1 MRNFTWLTL
10 LASAS
15 LVACVAP
22 TGGDDTIG
30 DDGDDVGDDGGDDDV
45 DPPPPPP
52 PQPAIAY
59 HLTSDLDLSASTIV
73 PPTVYEAIEVLRT
86 FEDSPGTAIL
96 DLAEMAGVPAIDT
109 IRDALP
115 DFLESRLIG
124 WIDGQLEDTQLA
136 AVVHQIVTLA
146 DTAFG
151 EVELGSNLDL
161 TADVHTL
168 ETVAVEVAGQRAE
181 LPALP
186 PSNGVLATSADVEIT
201 TSGANLSVGEHSFGL
216 KIGTAAWQALNQAVE
231 AQYGQDIAGV
241 VATTL
246 DCPGLAEAIS
256 NKCYF
261 GQCVGHEQ
269 DLLDACLGAVDY
281 AVGKLEE
288 QFTAVDFEAVM
299 LHAGTATGTD
309 GDANGTYEAL
319 TGTWTAELDLGQGPR
334 SVPATFTGTAE

>member
-1 MRNFTWLTL
+1 MRNFTWLAL
-10 LASAS
+10 FASAS
-15 LVACVAP
+15 LVACIP
-22 TGGDDTIG
+22 TTGGDDTVG
-30 DDGDDVGDDGGDDDV
+30 DDGDDVGDDGDDDDV

-52 PQPAIAY
+52 PQPATSY
-59 HLTSDLDLSASTIV
+59 HLTSDLDLSASTVV
-73 PPTVYEAIEVLRT
+73 PPTVYEAIELMRT

-96 DLAEMAGVPAIDT
+96 DLAELAGVPAIDT

-124 WIDGQLEDTQLA
+124 WIDDQLEGTQLA
-136 AVVHQIVTLA
+136 TVVHQIVTLA

-161 TADVHTL
+161 TAGVHAL

-181 LPALP
+181 LAVESPTNGIIAL
-186 PSNGVLATSADVEIT
+186 SADVEIA
-201 TSGANLSVGEHSFGL
+201 TSGATLSISEHAFGV
-216 KIGTAAWQALNQAVE
+216 KVGTAAWQALNAAVT
-231 AQYGQDIAGV
+231 AQYGQDIAGT
-241 VATTL
+241 VAQAI
-246 DCPGLAEAIS
+246 DCPGLASAIAD
-256 NKCYF
+256 KCYF

-288 QFTAVDFEAVM
+288 QFTAVDFDAIM
-299 LHAGTATGTD
+299 LHAGNATGTD

-319 TGTWTAELDLGQGPR
+319 AGTWTAELDLGQGPR
-334 SVPATFTGTAE
+334 SVPATFTGTAQ